1 VLRGIPTPNI
11 TDSIVAS
18 WTRCLVVM
26 IASPIRCVFVRDVC
40 LLFRHYQIDLRLMH
54 RSVTFVTFDWI
65 RGEEKFF
72 GQELFPD
79 SLSISVHKNVIW
91 N

>member
-1 VLRGIPTPNI
+1 
-11 TDSIVAS
+11 
-18 WTRCLVVM
+18 
-26 IASPIRCVFVRDVC
+26 
-40 LLFRHYQIDLRLMH
+40 MH